1 MKFETIMNDPDE
13 KFRNIQDQLKKGV
26 VPAQETVR
34 SFLGWFG
41 FERRGWKVTREIRSS
56 LEKNGLRTEPDFEDA
71 YIDLAI
77 IFVPDSQQTGDTRLT
92 PPDPS
97 HRIGRLV
104 AANRPPLSVKPG
116 HELSSIV
123 TLMLANNYSQLPVM
137 TTTREVKGI
146 VSWQSI
152 GSRLALGQTCKTA
165 QDCMEQAVVVGTDE
179 PLFSAISLIAKNDF
193 ILVRGGD
200 QQITGI
206 VTASDLNDQ
215 FVILAEPFLL
225 VGEIENTLR
234 RMLHGKFTVEELK
247 VAKHSEDT
255 ERRVEAVADLTFG
268 EYIRLIENDANWQRL
283 SIAVDRVEFINRL
296 SKVKEIRNDVM
307 HFDPDGI
314 EEADIAVLRV
324 FAKFLKRLRD
334 IGAV

>member
-1 MKFETIMNDPDE
+1 MNSPDE
-13 KFRNIQDQLKKGV
+13 KLQSICAQLKQGV
-26 VPAQETVR
+26 APIQETVR

-41 FERRGWKVTREIRSS
+41 YDRRGWRVTQEIRAR
-56 LEKNGLRTEPDFEDA
+56 LEKYGLQTNPDFEDA
-71 YIDLAI
+71 YIDLPI
-77 IFVPDSQQTGDTRLT
+77 SFVLNTQTGTVSNLT
-92 PPDPS
+92 PPDPT

-104 AANRPPLSVKPG
+104 AANKPPLSVKPG

-123 TLMLANNYSQLPVM
+123 TLMLLNNYSQLPVM
-137 TTTREVKGI
+137 TSTREVKGV

-152 GSRLALGQTCKTA
+152 GTRLALGRSCNTA
-165 QDCMEQAVVVGTDE
+165 QDCMEQAVVVGSDE
-179 PLFSAISLIAKNDF
+179 PLFSAISLVAKNDF
-193 ILVRGGD
+193 ILVRSSD
-200 QQITGI
+200 QQISGI

-234 RMLHGKFTVEELK
+234 RMLHEKFTVEELK
-247 VAKHSEDT
+247 AAKHSEDT
-255 ERRVEAVADLTFG
+255 EREVNAVADLTFG
-268 EYIRLIENDANWQRL
+268 EYIRLVENQDNWQKL

-296 SKVKEIRNDVM
+296 GKIREIRNDVM

-314 EEADIAVLRV
+314 EETNIAVLRV

-334 IGAV
+334 IGAM